1 MLLTPSLPLPPLLY
15 SLSSVLSPPS
25 NRLQTNSS
33 SSNSGADTF
42 LHLHNCNNVLWSGTV
57 SIGTPPQSF
66 EVDFDTGSSDL
77 WIPSVKCGEGCNGD
91 GSWKMFDASLSE
103 SYVSTGVP
111 FVIEYADGEHVSGWH
126 ASDSVSWGGLTV
138 PDQQFAEVD
147 TVKKLNSCGNEV
159 GIMGMGWGVAASH
172 GYATT
177 FENMVAKHKVRSPVF
192 AFVLD
197 DTPDK
202 SIGELILG
210 GINQNYYEGC
220 MTWHALGQFQ
230 SDGGKVFEGFWDIKL
245 TDILVGD
252 KKSKK
257 PLTSVMSLT
266 AAIVDSGTTFL
277 VGPVSD
283 IGLIALGFGA
293 RCVNTADDDNSKQ
306 IDVPCDDPGGFTYAL
321 TDCKSRTANTLTLE
335 FVIDSVVYS
344 FSESDM
350 TVDLGDDGLVCYL
363 GIAGS
368 AGTNLWILGDV
379 FMKKYVSA
387 FSVGRRA
394 VGFAR
399 MTKEGRKG
407 PLCEEDVELSVRTK
421 DDDLYKPRRKWDYGW
436 RGVTAAVGLLVGTL
450 AAILLLDRMR
460 KKGGGGVEAASSDAG
475 EETRLLLGVAAG
487 DGL

>member
-1 MLLTPSLPLPPLLY
+1 M
-15 SLSSVLSPPS
+15 
-25 NRLQTNSS
+25 
-33 SSNSGADTF
+33 
-42 LHLHNCNNVLWSGTV
+42 HLHNCNNVLWSGTV
-57 SIGTPPQSF
+57 SIGTPPQDF

-91 GSWKMFDASLSE
+91 GSWKMFDASRSE
-103 SYVSTGVP
+103 SYVDAGTP

-126 ASDSVSWGGLTV
+126 ATDAVTWGGIRV
-138 PDQQFAEVD
+138 PGQYFAEVD

-159 GIMGMGWGVAASH
+159 GIMGMGWGIGASH
-172 GYATT
+172 GYPTT
-177 FENMVAKHKVRSPVF
+177 FENMVSQSLVRWPVF
-192 AFVLD
+192 TFVLD
-197 DTPDK
+197 DQQDK
-202 SIGELILG
+202 SVSELILG

-220 MTWHALGQFQ
+220 MTWHSLGQFQ
-230 SDGGKVFEGFWDIKL
+230 SDGGKVFAGFWDIKL
-245 TDILVGD
+245 KDILVGD
-252 KKSKK
+252 KNSKR

-283 IGLIALGFGA
+283 VGLIASGFGA
-293 RCVNTADDDNSKQ
+293 RCVNVDDQGQQVDISCN
-306 IDVPCDDPGGFTYAL
+306 DPGGFTYAL
-321 TDCKSRTANTLTLE
+321 TDCKSRSKNAKSLDFL
-335 FVIDSVVYS
+335 IDDEVYS
-344 FSESDM
+344 FSERDL

-363 GIAGS
+363 GIAAS

-407 PLCEEDVELSVRTK
+407 PLCLADRTFDVLTK
-421 DDDLYKPRRKWDYGW
+421 DTDLYDVGHKRMGDQGW
-436 RGVTAAVGLLVGTL
+436 RGIVVAVALLGGAIYLIVVMVWKKEEGKSKGDEGERSGLL
-450 AAILLLDRMR
+450 
-460 KKGGGGVEAASSDAG
+460 GGGATVEG
-475 EETRLLLGVAAG
+475 AG